1 MDGVGDVAVVELFGF
16 SPATATATAGVLVC
30 FLFDKI
36 VILV

>member
-1 MDGVGDVAVVELFGF
+1 MDGVGDVAVAELFGF
-16 SPATATATAGVLVC
+16 RPTTATAGVLVC

>member
-16 SPATATATAGVLVC
+16 SPATATAGVLVC